1 MRFPDSPLLR
11 FLVPGFFGGLT
22 VGVMGVLIVSLSG
35 AKLRASALQEAQA
48 SSLTP
53 PERIVHC
60 ATDVDTTGWNVYR
73 NASYGISLKMPP
85 DYSVTE
91 EKNRLLIRNGTGADS
106 NEIELTK
113 VRGGFLTE
121 VDSSMQQAGWKVAD
135 RQVYAL
141 TTPYFSEAPYTS
153 LWSKYL
159 FVRDFPQQGANGRY
173 VMIKALITLPFRGSD
188 HERARAAGIMDVES
202 VLTVPEQILST
213 FRFLTYEELAIKAS
227 PLSSSSQSSK

>member
-11 FLVPGFFGGLT
+11 YLVPAFFGGLT
-22 VGVMGVLIVSLSG
+22 VGVMGMLIVSLSG
-35 AKLRASALQEAQA
+35 ASFRASALQEARV
-48 SSLTP
+48 SSAPP
-53 PERIVHC
+53 PEPIIHC
-60 ATDVDTTGWNVYR
+60 AANVDTTGWHLYR
-73 NASYGISLKMPP
+73 NASYGIALKMPP
-85 DYSVTE
+85 GYSVTE
-91 EKNRLLIRNGTGADS
+91 AKNSLLIRNGTGADS
-106 NEIELTK
+106 NEIALTK
-113 VRGGFLTE
+113 IRGAFLCE
-121 VDSSMQQAGWKVAD
+121 VDDSMQQAGWKVAD

-141 TTPYFSEAPYTS
+141 TTPYFSEAPYTK
-153 LWSKYL
+153 LWLTYL

-227 PLSSSSQSSK
+227 PLSSGSPSSR